1 MSKKGQ
7 TEFMQATQNNWDK
20 RIIELSFQN
29 VHFELKGKK
38 EEL

>member
-38 EEL
+38 EGL